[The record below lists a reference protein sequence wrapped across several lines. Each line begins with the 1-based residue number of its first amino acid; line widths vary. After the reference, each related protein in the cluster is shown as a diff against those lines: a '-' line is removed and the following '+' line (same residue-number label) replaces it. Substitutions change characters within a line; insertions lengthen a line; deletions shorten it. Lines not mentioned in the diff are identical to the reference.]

1 MMHTIPTCAP
11 FSLAQ
16 AITFM
21 RRFPAFASEAV
32 FGPAHVTFPIA
43 AGKRAHAVTLREQR
57 GRVVL
62 EVADDAPVDVLGRR
76 AAEVLGADDELAGFY
91 AAAEGD
97 ASFAPIVRALHGL
110 HHVRFAGGLAEIAV
124 YSVMMQ
130 RAPIAQAVRLK
141 TKFLDRFGLPARA
154 GDRVLR
160 AFPELPALGKLD
172 EAEIANAI
180 GHRTKGARIA
190 SVVRGVAGL
199 GEAFLRDA
207 PYADAKAALLAIDGV
222 GPFSAGAILLRGLG
236 RMDELPSLAI
246 VEADA
251 RAIYG
256 RAWQP
261 DAIVKRYADR
271 IGYWS
276 FYVKTAAPRLAELV
290 TATA

>member
-1 MMHTIPTCAP
+1 MHTIPTRKP

-21 RRFPAFASEAV
+21 KRFPAFASEAA
-32 FGPAHVTFPIA
+32 FGAEHVTFPIA
-43 AGKRAHAVTLREQR
+43 AGRRAHGVTLREQR

-76 AAEVLGADDELAGFY
+76 AAEVLGADDDLAGFY
-91 AAAEGD
+91 AAAESD
-97 ASFAPIVRALHGL
+97 ASFAPVVRALHGL

-154 GDRVLR
+154 GERVLR
-160 AFPELPALGKLD
+160 AFPELAALAKLD
-172 EAEIANAI
+172 EADIAGAI

-190 SVVRGVAGL
+190 SVVRGVAAL
-199 GEAFLRDA
+199 GEDFLRDA
-207 PYADAKAALLAIDGV
+207 PYAEARDALLAIDGV

-236 RMDELPSLAI
+236 RMDELPTFDI
-246 VEADA
+246 VDADA

-256 RAWQP
+256 AAWKP
-261 DAIVKRYADR
+261 DAIARRYGDR

-276 FYVKTAAPRLAELV
+276 YYVKTAAPRLAELAA
-290 TATA
+290 ATA